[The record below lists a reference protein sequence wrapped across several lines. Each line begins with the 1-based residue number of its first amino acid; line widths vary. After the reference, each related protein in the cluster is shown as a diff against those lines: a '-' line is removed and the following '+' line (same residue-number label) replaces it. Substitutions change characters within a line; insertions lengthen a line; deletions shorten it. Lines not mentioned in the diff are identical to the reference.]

1 MIGERKGRRAMP
13 EILAEN
19 KAILLKEL
27 PEIGLRERRE
37 DIVDCLL
44 ERITELFDPEDI
56 YPETAFDEMR
66 ERFREE
72 GRQEMRETTH
82 KDRAEYHNE

>member
-1 MIGERKGRRAMP
+1 MP
-13 EILAEN
+13 ETLAQK

-27 PEIGLRERRE
+27 PEICLREER
-37 DIVDCLL
+37 DNIIDCLL
-44 ERITELFDPEDI
+44 ERITELFDMEDI
-56 YPETAFDEMR
+56 YPETAFDDRDE
-66 ERFREE
+66 EKREE